1 MNLKEEI
8 NKNAIIIGKRVF
20 CIHCGRYLRL
30 PNNAIAEL
38 CTCGNADEQLKLGD
52 VYITTKDAIEIAEKY
67 AEEMCRKQIEL
78 CVEAFIKQRQ
88 LFLEFDFDIKLKET
102 VFADTIENAPLA
114 TEE

>member
-52 VYITTKDAIEIAEKY
+52 VYITTKNAIEIAEKY
-67 AEEMCRKQIEL
+67 AEEMCRKQREICKEHW
-78 CVEAFIKQRQ
+78 ENNWR
-88 LFLEFDFDIKLKET
+88 DFEDHGGIIM
-102 VFADTIENAPLA
+102 DDAPLA